1 MRTIFLSSVFVFLS
15 CSVLA
20 QLGGQ
25 TIFQS
30 LNVPS
35 SARVASL
42 GGNLISV
49 KDSDLNLAIYN
60 PALLDSATSNQ
71 LALSYVNY
79 FSDVN
84 FGFASYARN
93 IDSSLTM
100 AATLQYASF
109 GEFKETN
116 FIGQE
121 TGSFTA
127 GDYSL
132 IIGAGYKIDSNFTI
146 GANAKVIYSTLVDY
160 SAAGGA
166 VDLAGVYHSEKRRF
180 TAALVMKNIGYQFNN
195 YTSDNIEKIPFEI
208 QMGISK
214 RLKHAPFRF
223 SVIAEN
229 LQQWD
234 LTYDN
239 PNQPSEVDPVT
250 GETVDGSSF
259 EFGDNLMRHMVLG
272 AELLLTDNFNF
283 RVGYNYRR
291 RQEMKINDRPGTAGI
306 SWGVGFRISR
316 FELSYGRASYH
327 LAGPSNHF
335 TLTANLNSW

>member
-1 MRTIFLSSVFVFLS
+1 MRTIFLSTVLAL
-15 CSVLA
+15 CSIVAQA

-35 SARVASL
+35 SARVAAL
-42 GGNLISV
+42 GGNNIAV

-71 LALSYVNY
+71 VALSYVNY

-84 FGFASYARN
+84 FGFASYAKN
-93 IDSSLTM
+93 IDSALTM
-100 AATLQYASF
+100 AATIQYANF
-109 GEFKETN
+109 GDFTETN
-116 FIGQE
+116 FIGEE

-127 GDYSL
+127 GDYAF
-132 IIGAGYKIDSNFTI
+132 IVGAGYKIDTNFTI

-160 SAAGGA
+160 SALGGA
-166 VDLAGVYHSEKRRF
+166 VDLAGVYHSKKRRF

-195 YTSDNIEKIPFEI
+195 YTSDNVEEMPFEI
-208 QMGISK
+208 QVGISK
-214 RLKHAPFRF
+214 KLKHAPFRF
-223 SVIAEN
+223 TVIAEN

-239 PNQPSEVDPVT
+239 PNDQPEVDPVS
-250 GETVDGSSF
+250 GEVVEDNSF
-259 EFGDNLMRHMVLG
+259 EFGDKLMRHIVLG
-272 AELLLTDNFNF
+272 AEVLITENINVRL
-283 RVGYNYRR
+283 GYNYRR
-291 RQEMKINDRPGTAGI
+291 RQELKINDRPGTAGL
-306 SWGVGFRISR
+306 SWGVGFKISR
-316 FELSYGRASYH
+316 FEISYGRASYH

-335 TLTANLNSW
+335 TLTTNLSSW